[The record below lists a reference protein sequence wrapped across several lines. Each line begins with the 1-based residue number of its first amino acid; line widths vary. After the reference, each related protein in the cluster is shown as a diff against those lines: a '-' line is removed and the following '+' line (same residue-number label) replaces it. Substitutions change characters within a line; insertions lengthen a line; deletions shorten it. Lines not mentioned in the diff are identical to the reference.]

1 MILTQCAVCAT
12 PLPHPRLQCGIC
24 KTPYCGRDCQKLHWK
39 GGHQA
44 LCPQIK
50 RGGGAEQ
57 YHATQKYAEAVAV
70 AVMKCS
76 EDTRGQTCYICT
88 EALHWKTKEGLVRG
102 CACRGTAGV
111 AHVSCLVEEA
121 KILVAEGLEN
131 NLGNEAKEMR
141 WARWHTCSLCEQG
154 YHGVVIGA
162 LGWACW
168 KTYVGRQV
176 DGPKM
181 NAMAQLANGLSETQQ
196 HEVALSVREA
206 ELSTL
211 RRLGQTEEQINNSK
225 ANLAFSYECLG
236 RHEEALVLRR
246 ELYAW
251 GVTFKLPTDEIII
264 YASNLAVSLK
274 DNKCFEEARCFLRER
289 IAEGFHRTLGVDH
302 LQVMKMRAYYAQA
315 LSDDD
320 RPSRDDLVEAIGI
333 YEDLSSQ
340 TRRVLGGSHPFTGAT
355 QQNLLHVR
363 WKLARLDA
371 HS

>member
-1 MILTQCAVCAT
+1 MDHRRRGHEQ
-12 PLPHPRLQCGIC
+12 IC
-24 KTPYCGRDCQKLHWK
+24 EEIR
-39 GGHQA
+39 
-44 LCPQIK
+44 

-57 YHATQKYAEAVAV
+57 YHADKKYKEAVAV
-70 AVMKCS
+70 AAEKCAD
-76 EDTRGQTCYICT
+76 DTKGQTCYICT
-88 EALHWKTKEGLVRG
+88 QALHWKTKEGLVRG
-102 CACRGTAGV
+102 CACRGTSGF
-111 AHVSCLVEEA
+111 AHVSCLAEQA
-121 KILVAEGLEN
+121 KILVAEAEEN
-131 NLGNEAKEMR
+131 NLLGTERFEKI
-141 WARWHTCSLCEQG
+141 WARWYNCSLCEQY
-154 YHGVVIGA
+154 YHGEVKCA

-196 HEVALSVREA
+196 HEAALSVREA

>member
-1 MILTQCAVCAT
+1 M
-12 PLPHPRLQCGIC
+12 
-24 KTPYCGRDCQKLHWK
+24 
-39 GGHQA
+39 
-44 LCPQIK
+44 
-50 RGGGAEQ
+50 
-57 YHATQKYAEAVAV
+57 
-70 AVMKCS
+70 
-76 EDTRGQTCYICT
+76 
-88 EALHWKTKEGLVRG
+88 RG
-102 CACRGTAGV
+102 CACRGTAGF
-111 AHVSCLVEEA
+111 AHVSCLAEQA
-121 KILVAEGLEN
+121 KILVAEVEEN
-131 NLGNEAKEMR
+131 NLGHEAFNER
-141 WARWHTCSLCEQG
+141 WTRWYSCSLCEQG